1 MDGATRSSRIDES
14 DVNIFQVPLQFVDK
28 AWRDGAHKLGEAAE
42 KSHGEITPDQ
52 LRLILTR
59 GERILLGMGD
69 DTQVAAW
76 AAVQIQQLPNLRA
89 CYVYCIYAP
98 GATSPQA
105 FDLLKKYAA
114 DNGCSVVRGAC
125 NDVISR
131 LWQIRFKARKAYTVL
146 EMDV

>member
-1 MDGATRSSRIDES
+1 
-14 DVNIFQVPLQFVDK
+14 VNIFQVPIAFVDK
-28 AWRDGAHKLGEAAE
+28 AWRDGAHQLSEAAE
-42 KSHGEITPDQ
+42 KSGGEITGEQ

-69 DTQVAAW
+69 ETQVTAW

-89 CYVYCIYAP
+89 CYIYCIWAP
-98 GATSPQA
+98 GSTSAKA
-105 FDLLKKYAA
+105 FELLKKYAA
-114 DNGCSVVRGAC
+114 DNGCSCIRGAC

-131 LWQIRFKARKAYTVL
+131 LWQIKFKARKVYTVL